1 MRVLF
6 ICKKRQNGYSGWGSI
21 HVSSGLT
28 ISAKLVS
35 DMLNTIGVPSKVV
48 QVVDNNDIDREV
60 HKFRPD
66 VVIIEALW
74 VVPEKFNILR
84 KLYPHIEWIIRIHS
98 EIPFLAH
105 EGIAMQWLFEYKG
118 MDHVHIGANSNRLL
132 AILEDLLKTNILYL
146 PNYYPVRIR
155 GKKGHHHK
163 RHHNIIDIACFG
175 AIRPMKNQ
183 LIQALAAIKYADS
196 KNKLL
201 RFHINVNRIEQRG
214 DGCLKNIRKLFDKV
228 PHELVEHRWMDR
240 DEFLDTI
247 KKMDLG
253 MMVSYTETY
262 SVIAADFVASNIP
275 VVGSPEVR
283 WLARASQADPND
295 IDDIIRK
302 IDVAIGNKKLALL
315 NKGLLAVNSYKAKHV
330 WSRLLKHGK

>member
-60 HKFRPD
+60 HKFKPK

-105 EGIAMQWLFEYKG
+105 EGIAMQWLFEYKD
-118 MDHVHIGANSNRLL
+118 MDHVHIGANSTRLL
-132 AILEDLLKTNILYL
+132 AILEDLLKTEILYL
-146 PNYYPVRIR
+146 PNYYPVKINSKRSR
-155 GKKGHHHK
+155 GYKGL
-163 RHHNIIDIACFG
+163 DIACFG

-183 LIQALAAIKYADS
+183 LIQAIAAIKYANS
-196 KNKLL
+196 KRKHL

-214 DGCLKNIRKLFDKV
+214 DGCLKNIRKLFDNV

-240 DEFLDTI
+240 DEFLDTV

-262 SVIAADFVASNIP
+262 SVIAADFVASNVP

-283 WLARASQADPND
+283 WLTHVSQADPND
-295 IDDIIRK
+295 IDDIVRK
-302 IDVAIGNKKLALL
+302 INWAFISKKLAMI
-315 NKGLLAVNSYKAKHV
+315 NKGLLALNSYKSKQV
-330 WSRLLKHGK
+330 WSKLLKHKVMEE